1 MELKR
6 RGCCFFVKIV
16 EMDKPLDYGVFFL
29 NKNEIKKVLSQFS
42 LFRDLDDY
50 ELEKI
55 VDISISREW
64 KKNSHVFLQGDPLEN
79 VYFINDGK
87 VKIYKSD
94 ANGREQI
101 VAILK
106 KGEMFPHVGFFR
118 KGGYPGYS
126 EVLEPASLVVVPIS
140 QFEKVLVENPH
151 LSIKVFKVLGEKIVD
166 LQERLEAQILN
177 NTYEQIIKLL
187 IRLGE
192 LHGEKQEDGT
202 IVLKSDFT
210 NKDLANMIGTTRETV
225 SRTLTKLKKDELITS
240 DSQGNLILDPD
251 VLLNELV

>member
-1 MELKR
+1 
-6 RGCCFFVKIV
+6 
-16 EMDKPLDYGVFFL
+16 MD
-29 NKNEIKKVLSQFS
+29 KNEIKSVLSRFS
-42 LFRDLDDY
+42 LFRDLNDY
-50 ELEKI
+50 ELDKI

-64 KKNSHVFLQGDPLEN
+64 KKNSHIFMQGDPLEN
-79 VYFINDGK
+79 VYFIHEGK

-126 EVLEPASLVVVPIS
+126 EVLEQASLVVVPIS

-202 IVLKSDFT
+202 VLLKADFT

-225 SRTLTKLKKDELITS
+225 SRTLTKMKKDELITT
-240 DSQGNLILDPD
+240 DTNGNMVLDPE
-251 VLLNELV
+251 VLMDELV

>member
-1 MELKR
+1 
-6 RGCCFFVKIV
+6 V
-16 EMDKPLDYGVFFL
+16 DKQLIEVFLLD
-29 NKNEIKKVLSQFS
+29 KNEIKSVLARFS
-42 LFRDLDDY
+42 LFRDLDEH

-79 VYFINDGK
+79 VYFINEGK

-126 EVLEPASLVVVPIS
+126 EVLEQASIVVVPIS
-140 QFEKVLVENPH
+140 QFEKVLVDNPH

-202 IVLKSDFT
+202 VLMKADFT

-225 SRTLTKLKKDELITS
+225 SRTLTKMKKDELIAT
-240 DSQGNLILDPD
+240 DENGNMILDPN
-251 VLLNELV
+251 VLMDELA

>member
-1 MELKR
+1 M
-6 RGCCFFVKIV
+6 
-16 EMDKPLDYGVFFL
+16 
-29 NKNEIKKVLSQFS
+29 NKNEIKRVLAKFS
-42 LFRDLDDY
+42 LFRDLDDN
-50 ELEKI
+50 ELDKI

-64 KKNSHVFLQGDPLEN
+64 KKNSHIFMQGDPLEN
-79 VYFINDGK
+79 VYFINEGK
-87 VKIYKSD
+87 VKVYKSD

-126 EVLEPASLVVVPIS
+126 EVLEQASIVVVPIL
-140 QFEKVLVENPH
+140 QFEKVLVDNPH

-202 IVLKSDFT
+202 VLLKADFT

-225 SRTLTKLKKDELITS
+225 SRTLTKMKKDELIST
-240 DSQGNLILDPD
+240 DTNGNMVLNPD
-251 VLLNELV
+251 VLMDELV

>member
-1 MELKR
+1 
-6 RGCCFFVKIV
+6 
-16 EMDKPLDYGVFFL
+16 LDRS
-29 NKNEIKKVLSQFS
+29 EIKDVLSGFM
-42 LFRDLDDY
+42 LFRDLEEH

-55 VDISISREW
+55 VDISIAREW

-79 VYFINDGK
+79 VYFIHEGK
-87 VKIYKSD
+87 IKVYKSD

-126 EVLEPASLVVVPIS
+126 EVLEQAQLVVVPIS

-177 NTYEQIIKLL
+177 NTYEQIVKLL
-187 IRLGE
+187 IKLGE
-192 LHGEKQEDGT
+192 LHGEKLNEGK
-202 IVLKSDFT
+202 IVLKADFT

-225 SRTLTKLKKDELITS
+225 SRTLTRMKKDNLIAM
-240 DSQGNLILDPD
+240 DNEGNMILDPD
-251 VLLNELV
+251 ILMNELI

>member
-1 MELKR
+1 
-6 RGCCFFVKIV
+6 
-16 EMDKPLDYGVFFL
+16 MD
-29 NKNEIKKVLSQFS
+29 KNEIKRVLAKFS
-42 LFRDLDDY
+42 LFRDLDDH
-50 ELEKI
+50 ELDKI

-64 KKNSHVFLQGDPLEN
+64 MKNSHIFMQGEPLEN
-79 VYFINDGK
+79 VYFINEGK

-126 EVLEPASLVVVPIS
+126 EVLQKASLVVVPIS
-140 QFEKVLVENPH
+140 QFEKVLVDNPH

-192 LHGEKQEDGT
+192 LHGEKREDGT
-202 IVLKSDFT
+202 VLLKADFT

-225 SRTLTKLKKDELITS
+225 SRTLTKMKKEELLSTDSDGNMLLNPDLLMDEL
-240 DSQGNLILDPD
+240 
-251 VLLNELV
+251 V

>member
-1 MELKR
+1 
-6 RGCCFFVKIV
+6 
-16 EMDKPLDYGVFFL
+16 MD
-29 NKNEIKKVLSQFS
+29 KNEIKKVLAGFS
-42 LFRDLDDY
+42 LFRDLEDD
-50 ELEKI
+50 ELDKI

-64 KKNSHVFLQGDPLEN
+64 KKNSHIFMQGDPLEN
-79 VYFINDGK
+79 VYFIHEGK

-94 ANGREQI
+94 ASGREQI

-126 EVLEPASLVVVPIS
+126 EVLERANLVVVPIS

-192 LHGEKQEDGT
+192 LHGEQHEDGK
-202 IVLKSDFT
+202 VLLKTDFT

-225 SRTLTKLKKDELITS
+225 SRTLTKMKKDNLLST
-240 DSQGNLILDPD
+240 DSNGNMIFDPD
-251 VLLNELV
+251 VLLDELV